1 MYTSVKKI
9 LEQELKTIAQAGLH
23 KAEHVLSSMQNRI
36 AVVDG
41 KEVLNFCANNY
52 LGLAGSSALVKAAK
66 NALDQYGF
74 GLSSVRFICG
84 TQQVHKDLE
93 KKTAEFLGMDDA
105 ILYSSCMA
113 ANIGFFATIFGEQDV
128 ILTDALNHASII
140 DGVRACKAERYIF
153 KHMDMQD
160 LEQGLQQA
168 QAKRIR
174 CIVTDGVF
182 SMDGDIAPLKGIC
195 DLADKYD
202 ALVVVDDSHATGFMG
217 ENGKGTHELAGVE
230 GHVDVITS
238 TYGKA
243 LGGANGGFI
252 AGKKE
257 IVDILRERSRTYL
270 FSNSLA
276 PVIAGTSLFAIEYIQ
291 QHPELQ
297 QQLWENTRYFREQ
310 MKAAGFQIPEAEHPI
325 VPVIIGDPHKT
336 QQMAKA
342 MFEQGIYVVAF
353 SYPVV
358 PQGTD
363 RIRVQISASHTK
375 DDIDKAV
382 AAFINVK
389 Q

>member
-1 MYTSVKKI
+1 MYTSLQKI
-9 LEQELKTIAQAGLH
+9 LEEELKIISDSGLH
-23 KAEHVLSSMQNRI
+23 KFEHLLSSRQGRNAI
-36 AVVDG
+36 VDG
-41 KEVLNFCANNY
+41 KEVLNFCTNNY
-52 LGLAGSSALVKAAK
+52 LGLAGSDMLVDAAK
-66 NALDQYGF
+66 KALDQYGF

-84 TQQVHKDLE
+84 TQQAHKDLE
-93 KKTAEFLGMDDA
+93 KKTAQFLGMDDA

-113 ANIGFFATIFGEQDV
+113 ANIGFFAAFLGEQDI
-128 ILTDALNHASII
+128 ILSDALNHASII
-140 DGVRACKAERYIF
+140 DGIRACKAERYIF
-153 KHMDMQD
+153 KHLDLQD
-160 LEQGLQQA
+160 LEQGLQKA
-168 QAKRIR
+168 SEKRVR

-182 SMDGDIAPLKGIC
+182 SMDGDVAPLKGIC

-217 ENGKGTHELAGVE
+217 SHGRGTPEYAGVE
-230 GHVDVITS
+230 DRVDVITS

-252 AGKKE
+252 AGRKE
-257 IVDILRERSRTYL
+257 IIAMLRERSRTYL

-276 PVIAGTSLFAIEYIQ
+276 PVIAGTSLFVINYVQE
-291 QHPELQ
+291 HPELQ

-310 MKAAGFQIPEAEHPI
+310 MKEAGFKVPESEHPI
-325 VPVIIGDPHKT
+325 VPVMIGDPKKA
-336 QQMAKA
+336 QSMAKT
-342 MFEQGIYVVAF
+342 MFQEGIYVVAF

-375 DDIDKAV
+375 DDIDRA
-382 AAFINVK
+382 AQAFIKAK